1 MDYAGVHGY
10 DLVLGICVLIAIN
23 LAFRLGAFVCLEIH
37 TFRHL
42 NKIYSVF
49 NKQFLIPA

>member
-10 DLVLGICVLIAIN
+10 DVALGICVLVALNLGFRIA
-23 LAFRLGAFVCLEIH
+23 AFVCLEIH

-42 NKIYSVF
+42 NKI
-49 NKQFLIPA
+49 